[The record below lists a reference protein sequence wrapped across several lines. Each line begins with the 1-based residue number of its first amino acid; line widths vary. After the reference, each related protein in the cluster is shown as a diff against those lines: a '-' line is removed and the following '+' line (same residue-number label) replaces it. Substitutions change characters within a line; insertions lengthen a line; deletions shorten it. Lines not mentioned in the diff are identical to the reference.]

1 MKVGR
6 RGKEGRESERA
17 GACLYIYISG
27 IKELEG
33 SSGEHFHLKIRMCIS
48 PEGLESVG
56 YSGCP
61 V

>member
-1 MKVGR
+1 MFIYI
-6 RGKEGRESERA
+6 
-17 GACLYIYISG
+17 YIYISG